1 MKTMLSIVL
10 LLLVCTR
17 IAQAKLINSYRMDSL
32 VLLSDVIVY
41 GDEEDVIRKEIPH
54 EITDSRGLVK
64 WTDTIT
70 ITRCK
75 VLRTF
80 KGDLAPGAEIMIEYG
95 DIFRRYL
102 EQNRPYTVLNAAREV
117 VSVHKAEYF
126 PPGKVLLFL
135 RRESAG
141 GYGVAEAKL
150 VQYGRVY
157 RYLQMM
163 NPGPLNLCPQ
173 GPENFKLAKGKPYG
187 EGELL
192 RDMALALKRSAVLK
206 KPVPEIMDEAM
217 RGSAAQ

>member
-1 MKTMLSIVL
+1 MKTMLGVVL
-10 LLLVCTR
+10 LFLVCTR
-17 IAQAKLINSYRMDSL
+17 TGQAKLINTYRMDSL
-32 VLLSDVIVY
+32 VSVSDVIVY
-41 GDEEDVIRKEIPH
+41 CDEEDVKRKEIPH

-75 VLRTF
+75 VLQSF
-80 KGDLAPGAEIMIEYG
+80 KGDLAPGAEITIEYG

-102 EQNRPYTVLNAAREV
+102 EQNGPYTVLNAAREV

-135 RRESAG
+135 RKDSAE
-141 GYGVAEAKL
+141 GYAVVDSKMVEDGK
-150 VQYGRVY
+150 VY

-173 GPENFKLAKGKPYG
+173 GPENFKLAKGKQYG
-187 EGELL
+187 EAELL
-192 RDMALALKRSAVLK
+192 RDIALALKRSAMLK
-206 KPVPEIMDEAM
+206 KPVPESMDEAM
-217 RGSAAQ
+217 KAAAE